1 MIIKALLKDILTH
14 YQPAYAGTWEN
25 WFSMELSQTTEL
37 LINSLK
43 EEYAENGEFFSPIV
57 ISLGEYDEKTGAVIH
72 PPCVLDGMHRIR
84 ALYELDEKYV
94 LITNNYDYMDS
105 PYSLSIEYIPGSQDY
120 EELFEKLS
128 FRYMDQNINTWIN
141 QNGSYGIGNIE
152 HTILIGSDIEKAS
165 LENLFCVLN
174 QICLEFDCKLIE
186 IKVIKTNDNL
196 DEIIIKSY
204 SQ

>member
-1 MIIKALLKDILTH
+1 
-14 YQPAYAGTWEN
+14 
-25 WFSMELSQTTEL
+25 
-37 LINSLK
+37 
-43 EEYAENGEFFSPIV
+43 
-57 ISLGEYDEKTGAVIH
+57 
-72 PPCVLDGMHRIR
+72 MHRIR